1 MNWMLMPV
9 RRYADFSGRSRRL
22 EFWMF
27 TLMNFIVACVLLGP
41 AYMMFVQE
49 LARHVV
55 LTDGGAASFDADILA
70 NLQLN
75 TTVLVLFALYAIY
88 ALFML
93 IPSIAVV
100 VRRLHD
106 RNLSGWWYL
115 GLILVSWI
123 PLVGLV
129 ASIAFLVFMF
139 LDGTPGPNRFGPDPK
154 GRTNEEVFS

>member
-9 RRYADFSGRSRRL
+9 RRYAEFSGRSRRL

-27 TLMNFIVACVLLGP
+27 SLMNFIVAIVLAGP
-41 AYMMFVQE
+41 AYMAFVSQMSQ
-49 LARHVV
+49 AV
-55 LTDGGAASFDADILA
+55 LTAQGDPAREFDILTS
-70 NLQLN
+70 LQLG
-75 TTVLVLFALYAIY
+75 TVPMIMLVLYVLY

-129 ASIAFLVFMF
+129 ASVAFIVFMF

>member
-27 TLMNFIVACVLLGP
+27 ALMNFIVACVLAGP
-41 AYMMFVQE
+41 AYMSFISQMSQFMMTAQ
-49 LARHVV
+49 
-55 LTDGGAASFDADILA
+55 GGAATEMDLFSS
-70 NLQLN
+70 LQLS
-75 TTVLVLFALYAIY
+75 TTAMVLLGLYVLY

-129 ASIAFLVFMF
+129 ASVAFLVFMF